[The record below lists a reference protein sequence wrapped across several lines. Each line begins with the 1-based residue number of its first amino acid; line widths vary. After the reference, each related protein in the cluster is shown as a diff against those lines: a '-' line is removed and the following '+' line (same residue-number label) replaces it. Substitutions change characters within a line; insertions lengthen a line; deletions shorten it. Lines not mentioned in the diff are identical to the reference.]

1 MFTLEQK
8 IFIAQCYFPNGK
20 RQRKKDGE
28 WSYSTSR
35 VFEEFQQSL
44 FAVNT
49 IGLIIP
55 TKYEKKNCYCKN
67 FCFPVKELIESS

>member
-8 IFIAQCYFPNGK
+8 IFIAQCYFPNGE

-55 TKYEKKNCYCKN
+55 TKYEKKIVIAKT
-67 FCFPVKELIESS
+67 FVFPSKS